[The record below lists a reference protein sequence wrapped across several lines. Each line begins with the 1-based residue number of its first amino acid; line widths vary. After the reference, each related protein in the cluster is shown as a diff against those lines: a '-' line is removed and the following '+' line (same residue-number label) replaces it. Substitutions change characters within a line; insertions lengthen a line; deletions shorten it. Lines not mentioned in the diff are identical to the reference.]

1 MLLLVPLPPWTEDIT
16 TMMTSV
22 HIAPPL
28 AVIPTMK
35 VETAMAVEVV
45 EMTEPSEP
53 RPAAI
58 KLLGPNPVTVARP
71 IGVVRTSSFGAG
83 RESSQQDD

>member
-1 MLLLVPLPPWTEDIT
+1 MPTVE
-16 TMMTSV
+16 
-22 HIAPPL
+22 A
-28 AVIPTMK
+28 TMK

-58 KLLGPNPVTVARP
+58 KLLGPNLVTLARP
-71 IGVVRTSSFGAG
+71 IGVVRTRCFGAG
-83 RESSQQDD
+83 RKSGQQGE

>member
-1 MLLLVPLPPWTEDIT
+1 MMS
-16 TMMTSV
+16 TME
-22 HIAPPL
+22 A
-28 AVIPTMK
+28 TMK
-35 VETAMAVEVV
+35 VEAAMVVEVVEVV

-71 IGVVRTSSFGAG
+71 IGVVRTSCFGAG
-83 RESSQQDD
+83 RESGQ

>member
-1 MLLLVPLPPWTEDIT
+1 MP
-16 TMMTSV
+16 TMK
-22 HIAPPL
+22 A
-28 AVIPTMK
+28 TMK

-45 EMTEPSEP
+45 EITEPAEQ

-71 IGVVRTSSFGAG
+71 IGVVRTSCFGAG
-83 RESSQQDD
+83 RERGQQDD

>member
-1 MLLLVPLPPWTEDIT
+1 MKCFP
-16 TMMTSV
+16 MS
-22 HIAPPL
+22 
-28 AVIPTMK
+28 AVMPAMEATMK
-35 VETAMAVEVV
+35 VKTAMAVEVA

-58 KLLGPNPVTVARP
+58 KLLGPNPVTVART

-83 RESSQQDD
+83 RESSQQDN